1 MELIV
6 CLKQVPDPEAPPE
19 SFKIDPDAKTILPP
33 PDFSPVISTFDEIA
47 LEAALRVKDSHGGKI
62 TALSLGN
69 NFVPDVIKKP
79 LAVGADELILL
90 EDASFEDGDAW
101 STSYALAEAIKK
113 IGHYDLIFCGRQAS
127 DWDYGLVGTGIAEL
141 LGLPCVTLAKKVDVA
156 DRTVTVERV
165 VGDGFEIIEAPM
177 PCLITVSNELGELRF
192 ARLKGV
198 KRAEKMQPTVWKPE
212 DMGIDLSK
220 IGSRGRLTKLNKL
233 FRPVREAQC
242 EIIGGEDVVE
252 AAVNL
257 SMRLREAKIL

>member
-19 SFKIDPDAKTILPP
+19 SFKIDPEAKTILPP

-47 LEAALRVKDSHGGKI
+47 LEAALRVKDNHGGRI

-69 NFVPDVIKKP
+69 NLVPDVIKKP

-101 STSYALAEAIKK
+101 STAYALAEAIKK
-113 IGHYDLIFCGRQAS
+113 IGHYDIIFCGRQAA
-127 DWDYGLVGTGIAEL
+127 DWDCGLVGTGIAEL
-141 LGLPCVTLAKKVDVA
+141 LGLPSVTLARKVDVD

-165 VGDGFEIIEAPM
+165 VGDGFEIVEAPM

-198 KRAEKMQPTVWKPE
+198 KRAEKIQPTVWKPE
-212 DMGIDLSK
+212 DIGADLSK
-220 IGSRGRLTKLNKL
+220 IGSKGRLTKLNKL
-233 FRPVREAQC
+233 FRPVKEERC
-242 EIIGGEDVVE
+242 EIIGGEDVAE

-257 SMRLREAKIL
+257 SIRLREAKIL

>member
-19 SFKIDPDAKTILPP
+19 SFKIDPEANTILPP

-47 LEAALRVKDSHGGKI
+47 LEAALRVKDDNGGKI

-69 NFVPDVIKKP
+69 NLVPDVIKKP

-101 STSYALAEAIKK
+101 STAYALAEAIKK

-127 DWDYGLVGTGIAEL
+127 DWDAGLVGTGIAEL
-141 LGLPCVTLAKKVDVA
+141 LGLPSVTLAKKVDVA

-165 VGDGFEIIEAPM
+165 VGDGFEIVEAPM

-212 DMGIDLSK
+212 DIGADLSK
-220 IGSRGRLTKLNKL
+220 IGSKGRLTKLNKL
-233 FRPVREAQC
+233 FRPVKETQC
-242 EIIGGEDVVE
+242 EIIEGEDVAE

-257 SMRLREAKIL
+257 SIRLREAKIL

>member
-101 STSYALAEAIKK
+101 STAYALAEAIKK

-212 DMGIDLSK
+212 DMGVDLSK

-257 SMRLREAKIL
+257 SIRLREAKIL